1 MERQIYILLS
11 YTGSVLSKLISIYTR
26 KSFSHISIG
35 LDESLDEL
43 YSFGRK
49 RAYNPVIAGFVQED
63 ILNGTYKRFPK
74 TKCAVY
80 SLNVNEDQ
88 YERLGKEIDRFKKE
102 QDRYGYNL
110 IGLLGAMFNYP
121 IYRKYN
127 YFCSQFVS
135 EVLSNSGINI
145 IEKSPGLTSPT
156 DFLGCEGLV
165 EVYAG
170 PIMDYKL
177 LTKAN
182 I

>member
-11 YTGSVLSKLISIYTR
+11 HTGSILSKLINIYTR
-26 KSFSHISIG
+26 KSFTHVSIG
-35 LDESLDEL
+35 LDQDLDEL
-43 YSFGRK
+43 YSFGRV
-49 RAYNPVIAGFVQED
+49 RPYNPVIGGFVQED

-74 TKCAVY
+74 TKCAIY

-88 YERLGKEIDRFKKE
+88 YGRLEEEIQRFKKD
-102 QDRYGYNL
+102 QKKYGYNL
-110 IGLLGAMFNYP
+110 IGLFGVLFHYP
-121 IYRKYN
+121 VYRQYN

-156 DFLGCEGLV
+156 DFIGCEGL
-165 EVYAG
+165 EVVYEG
-170 PIMDYKL
+170 PIKNYKTL
-177 LTKAN
+177 AKT